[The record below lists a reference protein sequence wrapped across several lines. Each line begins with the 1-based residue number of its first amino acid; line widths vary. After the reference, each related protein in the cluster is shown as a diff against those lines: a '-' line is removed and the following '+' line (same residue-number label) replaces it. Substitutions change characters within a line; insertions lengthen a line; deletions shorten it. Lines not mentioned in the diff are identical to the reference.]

1 MIGIL
6 LAAGFSH
13 RFGPQNK
20 LLQPLGNGDSIAVQ
34 AAKNLIA
41 ALPTSLAVVRPSY
54 NKLAEQFWQIQ
65 LNVIACPDDKTEMAD
80 SLALAI
86 EAASKFEAAR
96 DGYVI
101 ALADMPFIQP
111 ATIIKVVAAI
121 QAGASIAMP
130 SYQGQRGHP
139 VGFSAKFKEALMA
152 VSGEQGART
161 IIKRHEDELT
171 LIQTDDVGV
180 ITDIDTLE
188 DFMRYSQPR

>member
-54 NKLAEQFWQIQ
+54 NKLAEQFRQIQ

>member
-20 LLQPLGNGDSIAVQ
+20 LLQPLENGDSIAVR

-54 NKLAEQFWQIQ
+54 SELAEQFQQIH
-65 LNVIACPDDKTEMAD
+65 LNVIPCPDDKTEMAD
-80 SLALAI
+80 SLALEI

-96 DGYVI
+96 DGYLI

-111 ATIIKVVAAI
+111 ATIIKVAAAI